1 MCLNASALPRH
12 CANLQGVCLIWKLNR
27 PVTMKRSTVG
37 LKFSVLFFVP
47 SILLLLCV
55 VALVT
60 GIVIAVAVISG
71 ALFVA
76 SLIITRKCRG
86 QARYLFHSVST
97 K

>member
-1 MCLNASALPRH
+1 MEVESTSDEEEINSRFKIL
-12 CANLQGVCLIWKLNR
+12 GVI
-27 PVTMKRSTVG
+27 
-37 LKFSVLFFVP
+37 FVP

-60 GIVIAVAVISG
+60 GIIIAVAVISG

-86 QARYLFHSVST
+86 TGTLFVSLCFH
-97 K
+97 

>member
-1 MCLNASALPRH
+1 MCLDCSVLPLH

-37 LKFSVLFFVP
+37 LKLSVLFFCTIHFVT
-47 SILLLLCV
+47 SVCI

-86 QARYLFHSVST
+86 MGTLFVSLCLH
-97 K
+97 